1 MYEAKKTLSALGMSY
16 EKIHACSNDCILYRK
31 EYENATN
38 CPTCGISRWKE
49 TKDGFLKEGVAAK
62 VVWYFPPIPRF
73 KRMFQSHKTAKSLT
87 WHAARKSVDGYMS
100 HPADSPSW
108 KLVDEKWPDF
118 GNEPRNL
125 RLALSSDGFNPHS
138 SLSRRYS
145 CWPVMLVTYN
155 LPPWLC
161 MKRKFMMLTIL
172 ISGPKQPG
180 NDIDVYLEPLID
192 DLKSLWDGI
201 RGVYDAHIGEYFTL
215 RAALLWTI
223 NDFPAYGN
231 LSGCVVKGYK
241 ACPICGDDTPS
252 HRVCWKKKS
261 KFFDLEYWKYLPVRH
276 ALDVMHIEKN
286 VCDSIIGTLLEIP
299 GKNKDGIAARLDL
312 LNMGVKIDLQPEY
325 GERRTRLPPG
335 PWNLSRAEKRAVC
348 NSFYGMKVPEGYS
361 SNIKNLV
368 SLKDSRLL
376 GLKSHDCHTLM
387 QQLLPVAIRSVL
399 EKPARYAITRLCFFF
414 NATCA
419 KTVDVSKLDKLE
431 EDVVVTLCLLEK
443 YFPPSFFD
451 IMVHLVVHLVR
462 EVRLCGPV
470 YFRWMYPFERY
481 MKVLKGYVQNRT
493 RPEGCIAER
502 YIAEEAVEF
511 CTEHLSDVSTVGVPT
526 SQNMG
531 VSKPLSGCTVS
542 LVDMD
547 LLNQAH
553 LYVLENTEE
562 VLPYIEEHMIHIKTT
577 YPKFRKRTKWLQDKH
592 NSTFIQWLR
601 VKVQSEFNGEDYNG
615 ISKNLRWLAAGPSMV
630 VPSYRSY
637 LINGVKFSTKAQDD
651 VRTVQNSGVYLLAH
665 TMQVASAKDKNPIV
679 SNMGFYGVIQEIW
692 DLDYQKFRIPVL
704 RCDWIANTS
713 GLVVDELGF
722 TLVDL
727 SKIGHRNDQFVMASQ
742 VKQVFY
748 VDDPMPNR
756 EYNDVIGDNVLGDV
770 RIECEPF
777 SRGIPNVD
785 TFDDLVGEFGSEN
798 IRDGCE
804 DIWID

>member
-1 MYEAKKTLSALGMSY
+1 
-16 EKIHACSNDCILYRK
+16 
-31 EYENATN
+31 
-38 CPTCGISRWKE
+38 
-49 TKDGFLKEGVAAK
+49 
-62 VVWYFPPIPRF
+62 
-73 KRMFQSHKTAKSLT
+73 
-87 WHAARKSVDGYMS
+87 
-100 HPADSPSW
+100 
-108 KLVDEKWPDF
+108 
-118 GNEPRNL
+118 
-125 RLALSSDGFNPHS
+125 
-138 SLSRRYS
+138 
-145 CWPVMLVTYN
+145 
-155 LPPWLC
+155 
-161 MKRKFMMLTIL
+161 
-172 ISGPKQPG
+172 
-180 NDIDVYLEPLID
+180 
-192 DLKSLWDGI
+192 
-201 RGVYDAHIGEYFTL
+201 
-215 RAALLWTI
+215 
-223 NDFPAYGN
+223 
-231 LSGCVVKGYK
+231 
-241 ACPICGDDTPS
+241 
-252 HRVCWKKKS
+252 
-261 KFFDLEYWKYLPVRH
+261 
-276 ALDVMHIEKN
+276 MHIEKN

-399 EKPARYAITRLCFFF
+399 EKP
-414 NATCA
+414 
-419 KTVDVSKLDKLE
+419 
-431 EDVVVTLCLLEK
+431 
-443 YFPPSFFD
+443 
-451 IMVHLVVHLVR
+451 
-462 EVRLCGPV
+462 
-470 YFRWMYPFERY
+470 
-481 MKVLKGYVQNRT
+481 NRT

-511 CTEHLSDVSTVGVPT
+511 CTDHLSDVSTVGVPS

-531 VSKPLSGCTVS
+531 VSKPLSGCTVG

-577 YPKFRKRTKWLQDKH
+577 YSKFRKRTKWLQDKH

-615 ISKNLRWLAAGPSMV
+615 ISENLRWLAAGPSMV

-651 VRTVQNSGVYLLAH
+651 VRIVQNSGVYLLAH

-679 SNMGFYGVIQEIW
+679 SNMGF
-692 DLDYQKFRIPVL
+692 D
-704 RCDWIANTS
+704 
-713 GLVVDELGF
+713 
-722 TLVDL
+722 DL

-748 VDDPMPNR
+748 VDDPMHRGWSVVLSMPNR
-756 EYNDVIGDNVLGDV
+756 EYNDVIGDDVLGDI

>member
-1 MYEAKKTLSALGMSY
+1 
-16 EKIHACSNDCILYRK
+16 
-31 EYENATN
+31 
-38 CPTCGISRWKE
+38 
-49 TKDGFLKEGVAAK
+49 
-62 VVWYFPPIPRF
+62 
-73 KRMFQSHKTAKSLT
+73 
-87 WHAARKSVDGYMS
+87 
-100 HPADSPSW
+100 
-108 KLVDEKWPDF
+108 
-118 GNEPRNL
+118 
-125 RLALSSDGFNPHS
+125 
-138 SLSRRYS
+138 
-145 CWPVMLVTYN
+145 
-155 LPPWLC
+155 
-161 MKRKFMMLTIL
+161 
-172 ISGPKQPG
+172 
-180 NDIDVYLEPLID
+180 
-192 DLKSLWDGI
+192 
-201 RGVYDAHIGEYFTL
+201 
-215 RAALLWTI
+215 
-223 NDFPAYGN
+223 
-231 LSGCVVKGYK
+231 
-241 ACPICGDDTPS
+241 
-252 HRVCWKKKS
+252 
-261 KFFDLEYWKYLPVRH
+261 
-276 ALDVMHIEKN
+276 MHIEKN

-325 GERRTRLPPG
+325 GQRRTRLPPG

-387 QQLLPVAIRSVL
+387 QQLLPVAIRFVL

-414 NATCA
+414 NALCA

-462 EVRLCGPV
+462 E
-470 YFRWMYPFERY
+470 
-481 MKVLKGYVQNRT
+481 NRT

-511 CTEHLSDVSTVGVPT
+511 CTDHLSDVSTVGVPS

-531 VSKPLSGCTVS
+531 VSKPLSGCTVG

-577 YPKFRKRTKWLQDKH
+577 YSKFRKRTKWLQDKH

-615 ISKNLRWLAAGPSMV
+615 ISENLRWLAAGPSMV

-704 RCDWIANTS
+704 RCDWI
-713 GLVVDELGF
+713 
-722 TLVDL
+722 
-727 SKIGHRNDQFVMASQ
+727 
-742 VKQVFY
+742 
-748 VDDPMPNR
+748 DPCR
-756 EYNDVIGDNVLGDV
+756 
-770 RIECEPF
+770 
-777 SRGIPNVD
+777 
-785 TFDDLVGEFGSEN
+785 SE
-798 IRDGCE
+798 
-804 DIWID
+804 